1 VNNII
6 SFDEFIANKPLYY
19 KEIDY
24 TRIYKA
30 YDILEPF
37 IKKPKIIHLIG
48 TNGKGSTGRIIASL
62 LHYQNIKIGHFS
74 SPHIIEFNERIWIN
88 GENISNQELQKAHLK
103 LYQILGK
110 EVSEGLSYFE
120 YTTLLSLVAIEK
132 LDIIIFEAGLG
143 GEFDAT
149 NIVKKELSVVTP
161 IGFDHQDFLGN
172 SIKEI
177 ATTKLNSI
185 EKKAIIGIQPYKE
198 VYSIAKEIAQKKG
211 TKLYLLKECWN
222 IEENKKIKSILETLG
237 WSDYLYENTLL
248 AINALK
254 LLELPYEL
262 NHLKRIK
269 LFGRFYPLREN
280 VIIDVGH
287 NLLATKA
294 ISKALN
300 QKFGDK
306 KIILIYNSLDDKDYI
321 AILKKL
327 KKHIKRVEIIQI
339 DTKRAL
345 NINLLKNALKKL
357 SIEFNLFKNI
367 NNDENYLVFGS
378 FYVVEA
384 FIKKELLQI

>member
-6 SFDEFIANKPLYY
+6 SFDEFIAHKPLYY

-30 YDILEPF
+30 YDILKPF
-37 IKKPKIIHLIG
+37 IKKPKAIHIIG

-62 LHYQNIKIGHFS
+62 LHYQNIKVGHFS
-74 SPHIIEFNERIWIN
+74 SPHIIEFNERIWID
-88 GENISNQELQKAHLK
+88 GKNISNQELQKAHLK
-103 LYQILGK
+103 LYKILGK
-110 EVSEGLSYFE
+110 EISDGLSYFE
-120 YTTLLSLVAIEK
+120 YTTLLSLVAMEN
-132 LDIIIFEAGLG
+132 LDIIVFEAGLG

-172 SIKEI
+172 TIKEI

-185 EKKAIIGIQPYKE
+185 EKKAIIGIQSYDE
-198 VYSIAKEIAQKKG
+198 VYSIAKEIAERKNA
-211 TKLYLLKECWN
+211 KLYILKEFSN
-222 IEENKKIKSILETLG
+222 LEENKKIESIIKNLG
-237 WSDYLYENTLL
+237 WGSYLYENALL

-254 LLELPYEL
+254 LLELPYDL
-262 NHLKRIK
+262 NDLSRVK
-269 LFGRFYPLREN
+269 LFGRFYPIREN

-287 NLLATKA
+287 NLLATEA
-294 ISKALN
+294 ISKALT

-345 NINLLKNALKKL
+345 DIELLKSALKKL
-357 SIEFNLFKNI
+357 SIKFNLFKNI